1 MHEPVDPPRPA
12 PFDARA
18 WIGHPVTGAD
28 ARPLGLLSAVHA
40 DQETGLPAWAVVDD
54 GAGGTALVPLRDARH
69 DGATL
74 HLPYTVEQLMTAPY
88 PARPGPLGP
97 DDLAALQRHY
107 TGGATGPTGPA
118 GPAVGTAAAPAAP
131 AAMTRHEERLRVG
144 VETVVTGRVRVRK
157 RLVTEQQTITVPVT
171 REEITVEHDDAPA
184 AGLPGPTGVGAPG
197 ALLGEEVVEVVRHEE
212 RIVVTTEVVPVERVR
227 VVRHV
232 VTDPQVV
239 GGAVRREVL
248 EVDEDVVPGR

>member
-28 ARPLGLLSAVHA
+28 ARPLGLLAAVHA
-40 DQETGLPAWAVVDD
+40 DQETGLPAWAAVDD

-107 TGGATGPTGPA
+107 AAGAA
-118 GPAVGTAAAPAAP
+118 TAAAGGTPAPGMPHAAAP
-131 AAMTRHEERLRVG
+131 PGGMTRHEERLRVG

-171 REEITVEHDDAPA
+171 REEITVEHEDAPA
-184 AGLPGPTGVGAPG
+184 GGVPGPTGVGAPG

-212 RIVVTTEVVPVERVR
+212 RVVVTTEVVPVERIR
-227 VVRHV
+227 VVRHI

-239 GGAVRREVL
+239 GGTVRREVL
-248 EVDEDVVPGR
+248 DVDEDAVPRR